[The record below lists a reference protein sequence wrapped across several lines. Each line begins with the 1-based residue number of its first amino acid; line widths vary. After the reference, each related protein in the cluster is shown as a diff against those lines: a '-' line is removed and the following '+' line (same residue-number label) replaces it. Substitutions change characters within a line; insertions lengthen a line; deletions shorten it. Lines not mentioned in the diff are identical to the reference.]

1 MEYHINNE
9 EGNTIASFEHEND
22 RDYCL
27 ETLQDIYDD
36 CEFTAIGGEAT

>member
-9 EGNTIASFEHEND
+9 NGQRIASFKHESD

-27 ETLQDIYDD
+27 ETLQDVYDD
-36 CEFTAIGGEAT
+36 CEFFAVDES